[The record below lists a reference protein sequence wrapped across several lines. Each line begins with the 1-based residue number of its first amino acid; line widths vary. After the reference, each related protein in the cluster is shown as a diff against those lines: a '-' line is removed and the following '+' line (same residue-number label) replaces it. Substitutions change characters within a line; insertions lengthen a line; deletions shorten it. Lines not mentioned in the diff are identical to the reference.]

1 VTEDEQ
7 RDGHAN
13 QRVGILVRRDTV
25 VPQSAPK
32 SEERNSVRVVT
43 GDIVFQ
49 VLHSPDIFKDK
60 AGNVHIG
67 TASHDDF
74 FRILGKK

>member
-74 FRILGKK
+74 FRI